1 MTVNGC
7 RVPAGSAPVVRT
19 LLIAA
24 AVSSMAALLT
34 LGCAAGSAL
43 AQPPAD
49 PAELPAEES
58 SWRHADLHARY
69 VSARLRLAE
78 ARLEKFK
85 KLNAIS
91 PGQITETD
99 MRALRTRIELLREQ
113 VAETRGQPHGYAFAV
128 QRRAARAAVQ
138 LAEQHLAAATAING
152 RKADAVSP
160 LDIRLLEI
168 RLDIARLR
176 AEVWDDPA
184 FLASPTDVLQMQIDQ
199 IADHLQDVLHSVDNA
214 PALDRR

>member
-1 MTVNGC
+1 
-7 RVPAGSAPVVRT
+7 

-24 AVSSMAALLT
+24 AVSWMAALLT
-34 LGCAAGSAL
+34 LGCSVGRGL
-43 AQPPAD
+43 AQTPAD
-49 PAELPAEES
+49 RIERPAEES

-69 VSARLRLAE
+69 VAARLRLAE
-78 ARLEKFK
+78 TRLEKFK

-91 PGQITETD
+91 PGQVTETD

-113 VAETRGQPHGYAFAV
+113 VAETRGQPHGYGFAV
-128 QRRAARAAVQ
+128 QRRAARAAVRI
-138 LAEQHLAAATAING
+138 AEQDLAAATAING

-160 LDIRLLEI
+160 LDMRLLEI

-199 IADHLQDVLHSVDNA
+199 LADQLQDMAHHADNA

>member
-1 MTVNGC
+1 VI
-7 RVPAGSAPVVRT
+7 RT
-19 LLIAA
+19 ILIVAL
-24 AVSSMAALLT
+24 VSWMAALLT

-49 PAELPAEES
+49 RGELTSEES
-58 SWRHADLHARY
+58 AWRHADLHARY
-69 VSARLRLAE
+69 VAARLRLAE
-78 ARLEKFK
+78 VRLEKAER
-85 KLNAIS
+85 LNAIS

-113 VAETRGQPHGYAFAV
+113 VAETRGQPHGYGFAV
-128 QRRAARAAVQ
+128 QRRAARAAVR
-138 LAEQHLAAATAING
+138 LAEQDLAAATAIHG

-160 LDIRLLEI
+160 LDMRFLEI

-176 AEVWDDPA
+176 AQVWDDPA

-199 IADHLQDVLHSVDNA
+199 LADQLQDMAHHVDNA

>member
-1 MTVNGC
+1 
-7 RVPAGSAPVVRT
+7 
-19 LLIAA
+19 
-24 AVSSMAALLT
+24 MAALLT
-34 LGCAAGSAL
+34 LGCSVGRGL

-49 PAELPAEES
+49 RAERPVEES

-69 VSARLRLAE
+69 VAARLRLAE
-78 ARLEKFK
+78 TRLEKFK

-91 PGQITETD
+91 PGQVTETD

-113 VAETRGQPHGYAFAV
+113 VAETRGQPHGYGFAV
-128 QRRAARAAVQ
+128 QRRAARAAVRI
-138 LAEQHLAAATAING
+138 AEQDLAAATAING

-160 LDIRLLEI
+160 LDMRLLEI
-168 RLDIARLR
+168 RVEIARLR

-199 IADHLQDVLHSVDNA
+199 LADQLQDMAHHADNA